1 MQTKCFQNTST
12 LQNRTFVL
20 LITYP
25 QSLSPIILRVFF
37 QTRFYF
43 EETEGI
49 FQEQYPMKCNTLPE
63 KVIQIQ
69 VYIYYRKKVP
79 EINIYSSW
87 RVLSVALQLQKR
99 KNRHKRRNFNQS
111 MTFCQPKNVTSKKC
125 SFQTVVNTFYVY
137 SVLNSNKHNCTN
149 KLSKCKH
156 YIPH

>member
-37 QTRFYF
+37 QTSFYF

-125 SFQTVVNTFYVY
+125 SFKTVVNTFYVY
-137 SVLNSNKHNCTN
+137 SVLNSNKHNGTN